1 MIAEIS
7 KFSRQLM
14 VFGKFYTAFGGIEFD
29 DIKAIIPNINQR
41 TLNRDLD
48 DLKRAGL
55 INIAYNRKEKSYTS
69 KSGGRFHCPY
79 LPVQYTANAA
89 RNIHFDKLI
98 RLVKFM
104 EWALDNSGSSKGSYT
119 GWYKKAFSGLSE
131 RTMKRDVQELEK
143 IGINICHE
151 YLEEFDTDNDEEF
164 GEDNAMYNVMYEHL
178 PNCYYVDLCEFQS
191 IIKFACW

>member
-14 VFGKFYTAFGGIEFD
+14 VFAKFYTAIGGIDLD

-55 INIAYNRKEKSYTS
+55 IDIAYNRKEKSYIR
-69 KSGGRFHCPY
+69 KSGGRFYCPY
-79 LPVQYTANAA
+79 SSVQYTANAA
-89 RNIHFDKLI
+89 RNKHLDKLI
-98 RLVKFM
+98 RLAKFM
-104 EWALDNSGSSKGSYT
+104 EWMLYNTEPSKESYT
-119 GWYKKAFSGLSE
+119 GWYKKEFPSLSE

-143 IGINICHE
+143 IGIYICHE
-151 YLEEFDTDNDEEF
+151 YLEEFETDNEKVL
-164 GEDNAMYNVMYEHL
+164 GAGNAISNIMYEYL
-178 PNCYYVDLCEFQS
+178 PNCYYVNLCEFQS
-191 IIKFACW
+191 VIDLDCW